1 MNELKI
7 FENPA
12 FGKIR
17 TVETNGEPWLVG
29 KDVAEALGY
38 SNTKDAIANH
48 VDSEDKRIIQKSEFT
63 TFENHIPKS
72 ALPVNFIPADVPNR
86 GLTVIN
92 ESGLYSLIL
101 SSKLPKAKEFKH
113 WVTSEVLPSI
123 RKHGMYATE
132 ELLDNPEFA
141 IKVFTELKAEREK
154 RKALETTVNAQKQL
168 IGELKPKADY
178 TDLVL
183 KSKTLLTT
191 TQIAKDYG
199 MSGKKFNKLLNELK
213 VQYKTGGYNKQWLL
227 YSKYQD
233 KGWTHSETI
242 RFTRSDGREDFVL
255 ETKWTQKGRLGLYQL
270 LKAWGILPTIE
281 REDETDD
288 RSREK
293 YYS

>member
-17 TVETNGEPWLVG
+17 TVETDGEPWLVG

-154 RKALETTVNAQKQL
+154 RKALETTVDVQKQI

-183 KSKTLLTT
+183 KSTTLLTT

-213 VQYKTGGYNKQWLL
+213 IQYKAGGYNKQWLL

-233 KGWTHSETI
+233 KGWTHSDTI

-255 ETKWTQKGRLGLYQL
+255 ETKWTQKGRLGLYEL
-270 LKAWGILPTIE
+270 LKKCGILPMIE
-281 REDETDD
+281 RGE
-288 RSREK
+288 
-293 YYS
+293 

>member
-132 ELLDNPEFA
+132 ELLDNPDFA
-141 IKVFTELKAEREK
+141 IKVFNELKAEREK
-154 RKALETTVNAQKQL
+154 RKALETTVDVQKQL

-178 TDLVL
+178 TDQVL
-183 KSKTLLTT
+183 KSKSLVTI

-199 MSGKKFNKLLNELK
+199 MSGRQFNSLLNDIG

-270 LKAWGILPTIE
+270 LKAWGILPMIE
-281 REDETDD
+281 REDET
-288 RSREK
+288 E
-293 YYS
+293 

>member
-12 FGKIR
+12 FGSIR
-17 TVETNGEPWLVG
+17 TTEDNGKVLFCG
-29 KDVAEALGY
+29 ADVARALGY
-38 SNTKDAIANH
+38 ADTAKAIKTHCKENGWAN
-48 VDSEDKRIIQKSEFT
+48 R
-63 TFENHIPKS
+63 
-72 ALPVNFIPADVPNR
+72 PVIDRMGREQQAKFIDEGN
-86 GLTVIN
+86 
-92 ESGLYSLIL
+92 LYRLITH
-101 SSKLPKAKEFKH
+101 SKLPEAEKFES
-113 WVTSEVLPSI
+113 WVFDDVLPSI

-132 ELLDNPEFA
+132 ELLDNPDFA
-141 IKVFTELKAEREK
+141 IKVFNELKAEREK
-154 RKALETTVNAQKQL
+154 RKALETTVDVQKQL

-213 VQYKTGGYNKQWLL
+213 IQYKTGGYNKQWLL

-270 LKAWGILPTIE
+270 LKAWGILPMIE
-281 REDETDD
+281 REDET
-288 RSREK
+288 E
-293 YYS
+293 